1 MFTSALRFVGVVF
14 AVAAVTAPVALGSPS
29 TRLSPADVSR
39 LGARTEAVGF
49 TAITRYL
56 VEGSSAADTAALGA
70 RSEAKGYRALIRYQ
84 EQQAASGAERV
95 QPSSRRFAWG
105 DALAGAGL
113 TAGVFLLGAAAALMV
128 RRRQVS
134 ARIRN

>member
-1 MFTSALRFVGVVF
+1 MFTRALTFVGVVL
-14 AVAAVTAPVALGSPS
+14 AVAAVTASAALGSRS

-49 TAITRYL
+49 AAITRHL
-56 VEGSSAADTAALGA
+56 VDGASAADTAALGA
-70 RSEAKGYRALIRYQ
+70 RSEAKGYQALIRYQ
-84 EQQAASGAERV
+84 EQQAAAAGEPV
-95 QPSSRRFAWG
+95 QQSSRRFAWG

-134 ARIRN
+134 ARS